1 MIEIKKEDILGYL
14 NSNKTVFSRD
24 FNITK
29 LGLFGSYA
37 CDRQTEDSDIDLLI
51 EFAPNTEALFDK
63 KEQIKAIIQS
73 EFHKEVDLC
82 REKYIKPYFR
92 QQILN
97 SVIYV

>member
-1 MIEIKKEDILGYL
+1 MDLQKEDILKYL
-14 NSNKTVFSRD
+14 NTKRADFSRD

-63 KEQIKAIIQS
+63 KEQIKAIVQS